1 MGTKYNPGMTT
12 TNPGYDFLMLAA
24 VLLLLLTIACGQDP
38 APSPI
43 IIVATPTP
51 AASNSP
57 LPTGD
62 QPSGAQ
68 PAEKQP
74 GAQPTEKQP
83 GTQPRDSELK
93 DWTPQQHTAVDKAIE
108 EAYGVFAKDLDECIS
123 ELGEPD
129 GDPFEDD
136 LARYEAAITQSPYL
150 ECIRRKLTQN

>member
-1 MGTKYNPGMTT
+1 MTT
-12 TNPGYDFLMLAA
+12 TNPRYDFLMLAA
-24 VLLLLLTIACGQDP
+24 VLLLTIACGQDP

-74 GAQPTEKQP
+74 G
-83 GTQPRDSELK
+83 TQPRDSELK

-108 EAYGVFAKDLDECIS
+108 EAYGVFAKDFDECIS